1 MLVHEE
7 CLTGLS
13 AWKAATFPTPLSWG
27 ASFNPE
33 LVEKMGSLIG
43 ESMRTLGIHQGLAP
57 VLDVIRDPRWGR
69 VEECISEDPYAVS
82 VIGTSYVKGV
92 QSQGVHATLKHFV
105 GYSASQSGR
114 NFGPV
119 HAGKREIADVLLP
132 PFEMAIRDG
141 GVRSVMHAYSEID
154 GVPVAASAE
163 YLTDLLR
170 NQWEFDG
177 VVVADYFG
185 VAFLEKLHQVAE
197 NLEDAA
203 GQALEAGVDIELPT
217 GDAYLTPLRQGVEA
231 GRIDESLV
239 DRAVLR
245 ALTQKAELGL
255 LDNTFED
262 EPRARSTWIHQST
275 GRLPDSSLK
284 KQLFCCPMTAHYLLL
299 RHHRRSRLS
308 DQMPTEFLRCSGATR
323 SSTTFL
329 RCKRDTT
336 LVSTFRQCVRRFR
349 KSSRTRL

>member
-1 MLVHEE
+1 MDPIERAAWLWNEQRRIIKETRLGIPMLVHEE

-217 GDAYLTPLRQGVEA
+217 GDAYLARCAKGW
-231 GRIDESLV
+231 
-239 DRAVLR
+239 
-245 ALTQKAELGL
+245 K
-255 LDNTFED
+255 LDASTNPWWIEQCF
-262 EPRARSTWIHQST
+262 AR
-275 GRLPDSSLK
+275 
-284 KQLFCCPMTAHYLLL
+284 
-299 RHHRRSRLS
+299 
-308 DQMPTEFLRCSGATR
+308 
-323 SSTTFL
+323 
-329 RCKRDTT
+329 
-336 LVSTFRQCVRRFR
+336 
-349 KSSRTRL
+349 